1 MNRKSVTT
9 LALYT
14 TVSRVAQAQV
24 KDLKEADK
32 HAALYLAATATVAAN
47 TSCRPY
53 LRKMS
58 AISVLVR
65 SAMFALCFNPR
76 STPLVSMNLVSVRRC
91 RHNNAVM
98 VSSNQAKNATQET
111 IPARLAVLPSANSP
125 KALFATQSTALAVKI
140 RVNFR
145 LRQKSAERLSMRSA
159 M

>member
-32 HAALYLAATATVAAN
+32 HAAPYLAAIATVAAN

-58 AISVLVR
+58 ATSVLVR
-65 SAMFALCFNPR
+65 SAMCALCFNPL
-76 STPLVSMNLVSVRRC
+76 SILLVSTSPVSVLRC
-91 RHNNAVM
+91 QRNSAVM
-98 VSSNQAKNATQET
+98 VSLSLAKSATQET

-140 RVNFR
+140 RVNSR
-145 LRQKSAERLSMRSA
+145 LRRKFAERLSMRSA